1 MSSAAD
7 LADSAAEFGRELN
20 EKVTSCALADSILV
34 GLVAMKTNGW
44 TGMLEPDYPTRFK
57 FAALA
62 VQYKVGKPLER
73 KEDAGKAVGRT
84 LDEMIEHAR
93 ASPEYR
99 ASITET
105 LKAILEIKD

>member
-1 MSSAAD
+1 MAD
-7 LADSAAEFGRELN
+7 TPADPALEFGTRLN
-20 EKVTSCALADSILV
+20 EHVSSNALAETIML
-34 GLVAMKTNGW
+34 GLYAMKADIHSGDMVADW
-44 TGMLEPDYPTRFK
+44 PTRHK

-73 KEDAGKAVGRT
+73 KEDAGKAMGRT

>member
-1 MSSAAD
+1 MDEAPAD
-7 LADSAAEFGRELN
+7 PALEFGQKLN
-20 EKVTSCALADSILV
+20 EHVSSNALAETIML
-34 GLVAMKTNGW
+34 GLYATKTDISTGKTVADW
-44 TGMLEPDYPTRFK
+44 PTRHK

-73 KEDAGKAVGRT
+73 KEDAGKAMGRT
-84 LDEMIEHAR
+84 LDEMIEHAK

>member
-1 MSSAAD
+1 MAD
-7 LADSAAEFGRELN
+7 NPPDPAFEFGTQLN
-20 EKVTSCALADSILV
+20 EHVSSDELAETIKLGLYATKTDFAGSII
-34 GLVAMKTNGW
+34 ADW
-44 TGMLEPDYPTRFK
+44 PTRHK

-73 KEDAGKAVGRT
+73 KEDAGKALGRT
-84 LDEMIEHAR
+84 LDEMIEHAK

-99 ASITET
+99 ASIIET

>member
-1 MSSAAD
+1 MADTPVDPAHQFGTALNECVSSED
-7 LADSAAEFGRELN
+7 LANTINLGLYATKTDFAGN
-20 EKVTSCALADSILV
+20 IIAD
-34 GLVAMKTNGW
+34 W
-44 TGMLEPDYPTRFK
+44 PTRHK

-73 KEDAGKAVGRT
+73 KEDAGKAMGRT
-84 LDEMIEHAR
+84 LEEMIEHAR
-93 ASPEYR
+93 SSPEYR

>member
-1 MSSAAD
+1 MAETEESESP
-7 LADSAAEFGRELN
+7 AEFGREL
-20 EKVTSCALADSILV
+20 EQQIPSKALAETIMLGMYATKIDSFT
-34 GLVAMKTNGW
+34 GKPVADW
-44 TGMLEPDYPTRFK
+44 STRHR

-62 VQYKVGKPLER
+62 CQYKIGKPLER
-73 KEDAGKAVGRT
+73 KEDAGKALGRT
-84 LDEMIEHAR
+84 LDEMIEHAK